1 MYGSSHLGDGKTKPE
16 PSKPNNKNKI
26 TKTQYVFYYK
36 TVTMFCVGIMFG
48 FILTLAVVIS
58 IKDYPSVLDKAVAV
72 TACKTHHGVDDI
84 TRLGDVICKDGAKPK
99 LFNINNEEVYSFRKQ
114 IEDKTF
120 LNYTFID
127 WTEEV
132 EH

>member
-1 MYGSSHLGDGKTKPE
+1 MYGSSQLDKEKTKPE
-16 PSKPNNKNKI
+16 PSKPINKNKI

-36 TVTMFCVGIMFG
+36 TFTMFCVGIMCG
-48 FILTLAVVIS
+48 FILTLFVVMS
-58 IKDYPSVLDKAVAV
+58 VKDYPSVLDKAMAV
-72 TACKTHHGVDDI
+72 TVCKTHHGVDTI
-84 TRLGDVICKDGAKPK
+84 TRLGDVICKDGVRPK
-99 LFNINNEEVYSFRKQ
+99 LYQVNNDEVYSFRKQ

-127 WTEEV
+127 WTAEV

>member
-1 MYGSSHLGDGKTKPE
+1 MYGSSQLGNEKPE
-16 PSKPNNKNKI
+16 PSKPTNKNHRHKPMNFYTSVPEFFIFISGLMIGVTICI
-26 TKTQYVFYYK
+26 TAFS
-36 TVTMFCVGIMFG
+36 
-48 FILTLAVVIS
+48 IS
-58 IKDYPSVLDKAVAV
+58 QDRPSVLNKAIAV
-72 TACKTHHGVDDI
+72 TACKTHHGVD
-84 TRLGDVICKDGAKPK
+84 TVTTLGDVICKDGARPK
-99 LFNINNEEVYSFRKQ
+99 LSNINNDEVYSFRKQ